1 LSDINSLAFYT
12 NTLQKNII
20 TLADDK
26 NCAMSFS
33 IITAFLLPSLFIL
46 TALLF
51 STSNYGGYTNSYA
64 QFQNNMSSS
73 SLPGVNITFP
83 QKGQQIPVSLND
95 LTISGK
101 STDKPATDDCQVSVI
116 VNNVKP
122 YQPATANGTT
132 GENNDYS
139 RWFFILNS
147 NYTSIKE
154 GVNKITAKLSCIPT
168 IMGDSNNMTKWY
180 SINVTGITTRNDTT
194 ITPQSPRVINSSAQV
209 GPNIKNE
216 QRPLE
221 SKANEKEQEAPI
233 FDSNNDDKKIGEEIE
248 NLRERIIEQVEEGLE
263 KMGIELN
270 LP

>member
-1 LSDINSLAFYT
+1 LSDINSLTFYT

-33 IITAFLLPSLFIL
+33 ISTIL
-46 TALLF
+46 TAVLF

-64 QFQNNMSSS
+64 QFQNNMSSSS

-139 RWFFILNS
+139 RWFFILHS

-194 ITPQSPRVINSSAQV
+194 ITPQSSRVINSSAQV

-216 QRPLE
+216 QQPLGSE
-221 SKANEKEQEAPI
+221 ANEKEQEAPI
-233 FDSNNDDKKIGEEIE
+233 FDSNNDDKKIGEKIE
-248 NLRERIIEQVEEGLE
+248 NVRERIIERVEEGLE